1 MDKLSDVVARMRSL
15 ARRRVCPGMAVLL
28 NGTSAAAT
36 ASSLAR
42 MAGLRLYRVDLNA
55 VSRKYIGE
63 TEKNLDAL
71 FEDAE
76 SRDAILFLDEA
87 DALFGKRSDVSD
99 SHDRYAERVAL
110 LTKRIG
116 GFNGVVIVAGS
127 DSLVS
132 APELSNAF
140 VMDVQ
145 LPDLNGLTDVDIVAD
160 NIRALGALY
169 FAHMLEETRI
179 FAVVDRLAALF
190 AAGMLPIRGGALAES
205 LVAKWSQQQAQL
217 SAEDRRNLYSRAFGA
232 AGGDAGVTPNR
243 DFPEIWLRFISAVTD
258 SLQHPP
264 RERVARDLA
273 VNMSEHGYGMALFVA
288 CQFRAQMKN
297 AISVLSDSEVTGAFD
312 ARDMWGVIDHVSTN
326 YLDGATNSHRY
337 AEMAQAGA
345 NIIGWLARHVDA
357 LNHCQWPGD
366 DVDLGAICKQWL
378 AARGPVS
385 DVGGW
390 AHRIGSANSRPLAP
404 SQLLTTLA
412 IVSSS

>member
-15 ARRRVCPGMAVLL
+15 ARQRVCPGMAVLIG
-28 NGTSAAAT
+28 GTSADAM

-145 LPDLNGLTDVDIVAD
+145 LPDLNGLNDVDIVAD

-366 DVDLGAICKQWL
+366 DVDPGAICKQWL

-390 AHRIGSANSRPLAP
+390 THRVGSADSGPLAP
-404 SQLLTTLA
+404 AQLLATLA
-412 IVSSS
+412 DRE